1 LPNSQWRRV
10 LVMWGSGLAH
20 MHESNVTK
28 ELAPNF
34 DVYNFPRAA
43 FSSSSMSLASNGY
56 GEPPP

>member
-1 LPNSQWRRV
+1 
-10 LVMWGSGLAH
+10 VMWGSGLAH